1 MLAQDWSFW
10 FSEAESNAPTEGA
23 ANAVTQIET
32 ELYRS
37 DVFRRAVEQLEQAT
51 PDSETAQEC
60 LKSIA
65 RKAIRLAMQH
75 VQTETIPDK
84 SNPAFTAT
92 RSAEGMAVAPF
103 SRRKPLHAVQVDQA
117 EEHRQACLR
126 QLGAQIRAAREARSM
141 SLTELHSKTL
151 VPIHQLQAIELGHG
165 THFPEDVYLRGF
177 VRRIARVL
185 QLDSAELLESL
196 PTPDPNKSV
205 VPSWYHP
212 QQKKAGNS
220 ALQSTH
226 FYLGYAALMTGG
238 LVWLS
243 HQATPASPDPMSSE
257 PSHTA
262 PDGRQAS
269 NTQKVSAG
277 SQVAPPERF

>member
-1 MLAQDWSFW
+1 MLAQDWFW
-10 FSEAESNAPTEGA
+10 FSEGQSNAPTAEGV
-23 ANAVTQIET
+23 ANELTQIEA

-37 DVFRRAVEQLEQAT
+37 DVFRRAVEQLEQAI
-51 PDSETAQEC
+51 PDSDAAQDC

-75 VQTETIPDK
+75 LQTEAIPDK
-84 SNPAFTAT
+84 STAI
-92 RSAEGMAVAPF
+92 ANAQF
-103 SRRKPLHAVQVDQA
+103 SRRKPISAVQTEQT
-117 EEHRQACLR
+117 EEQRQACLK

-141 SLTELHSKTL
+141 SLAELHSKTL
-151 VPIHQLQAIELGHG
+151 VPIHQLQAIELGQG

-185 QLDSAELLESL
+185 QLDSATLLDAVPS
-196 PTPDPNKSV
+196 PDPNKSV

-212 QQKKAGNS
+212 QQKRLSNP
-220 ALQSTH
+220 ALHSTH

-243 HQATPASPDPMSSE
+243 HQIPTSPDPVSSA

-262 PDGRQAS
+262 PDGRSQAS
-269 NTQKVSAG
+269 NTQKVSVG
-277 SQVAPPERF
+277 SQIAPPERF